1 MKHKKSKK
9 KELLRRLR
17 TKQRVVQFAD
27 PFQFVLHVVII
38 LQPTLDLF
46 FLFGPDADLFVSA
59 SRIVDRKDQGR
70 MPFAAGACLTTLLMP
85 NRALQ
90 EGTAHDLEGLAD
102 RSGETVALAEGLLRF
117 HLIG

>member
-27 PFQFVLHVVII
+27 LFQFVLHVVII

-90 EGTAHDLEGLAD
+90 EEPRTISKGWPIARARLSRWRRA
-102 RSGETVALAEGLLRF
+102 SFVF
-117 HLIG
+117 I